1 MSQYGNAPRAG
12 RRYRVPMPEVIV
24 LGLGSMG
31 SAAAYT
37 LAARG
42 LDVVGVDR
50 FTPPHD
56 RGAHAG
62 GTRIIRMTYAEG
74 AAYVPL
80 LHRTYQLWW
89 ELEQESEVR
98 LVTPTGGLNLGRPES
113 ATVSGALTSAR
124 AHGLAYELLDADA
137 IRRRFPQFRPAEDEV
152 AVLDTAA
159 GFVTPEIAISTIL
172 GLAER
177 AGAKLRFGTAAVSYR
192 ETSSGVSVSLADGD
206 ELHAERLI
214 IAPGGW
220 APGLLGDLPLRV
232 ERRVQ
237 HFWRPGPGFTPAEF
251 PAWIW
256 AADGLTAYG
265 VPEHEGQV
273 KAAFHAPPT
282 PEQIDADTGAAP
294 PRPDEEQPVRDWLR
308 PRLPTLAGAAYAGG
322 KQCTYT
328 LTPDENFILGAI
340 SGRVVVAAGFSGH
353 GFKFVPVVGEIL
365 AGLATDVVPPYDL
378 ALFSPAR
385 FR

>member
-1 MSQYGNAPRAG
+1 
-12 RRYRVPMPEVIV
+12 MPEVIV

-37 LAARG
+37 LAVRG
-42 LDVVGVDR
+42 ADVVGVDR

-80 LHRTYQLWW
+80 LRRTYALWRDV
-89 ELEQESEVR
+89 EAASGR
-98 LVTPTGGLNLGRPES
+98 KLVTPTGGLNLGRPDS

-124 AHGLAYELLDADA
+124 EHGLAYELLDAEA
-137 IRRRFPQFRPAEDEV
+137 VRRRFPQFDPADDEV

-159 GFVTPEIAISTIL
+159 GFLTPETAISTIL
-172 GLAER
+172 ELAER
-177 AGAKLRFGTAAVSYR
+177 SGAKLRFGTVAVSYR
-192 ETSSGVSVSLADGD
+192 ETRAGVSVSLADGD
-206 ELHAERLI
+206 ELHADRLV

-220 APGLLGDLPLRV
+220 APGLLAGLPLRV

-237 HFWRPGPGFTPAEF
+237 HFWQPGPGFTPAEF

-256 AADGLTAYG
+256 EAGGLTAYG
-265 VPEHEGQV
+265 VPEHQGQV
-273 KAAFHAPPT
+273 KAAFHAT
-282 PEQIDADTGAAP
+282 PRPEVVEADAGAAP
-294 PRPDEEQPVRDWLR
+294 PRPDEEQPVRTWLR
-308 PRLPTLAGAAYAGG
+308 PRIPTLADAAYLGG
-322 KQCTYT
+322 KQCLYT
-328 LTPDENFILGAI
+328 LTPDENFVIGPF
-340 SGRVVVAAGFSGH
+340 SERVVVAAGFSGH

-365 AGLATDVVPPYDL
+365 ADLATGAVPPYDL
-378 ALFSPAR
+378 ALFSPTR
-385 FR
+385 FG

>member
-1 MSQYGNAPRAG
+1 
-12 RRYRVPMPEVIV
+12 MPEVIV

-50 FTPPHD
+50 FTPPHE

-80 LHRTYQLWW
+80 LRRTYQLWA
-89 ELEQESEVR
+89 ELERATGVR
-98 LVTPTGGLNLGRPES
+98 LVTPTGGLNLGRPDS
-113 ATVSGALTSAR
+113 PTVSGALTSAR
-124 AHGLAYELLDADA
+124 EHGLAYELLDADA
-137 IRRRFPQFRPAEDEV
+137 IRRRFPQFHPAEDEV

-159 GFVTPEIAISTIL
+159 GFLTPEIAISTIL

-177 AGAKLRFGTAAVSYR
+177 AGATLRFGTAAVSYS
-192 ETSSGVSVSLADGD
+192 ETLAGVSVSLADGSRL
-206 ELHAERLI
+206 EAERLI
-214 IAPGGW
+214 VAPGGW
-220 APGLLGDLPLRV
+220 APGLLGALPLRV

-237 HFWRPGPGFTPAEF
+237 HFWRPGPGFAPAEF

-256 AADGLTAYG
+256 EAGGLTAYG
-265 VPEHEGQV
+265 VPAYEGQV
-273 KAAFHAPPT
+273 KAAFHAPPR
-282 PEQIDADTGAAP
+282 PETVDADAGAEP
-294 PRPDEEQPVRDWLR
+294 PRPDEELPVRDWLR
-308 PRLPTLAGAAYAGG
+308 PRLPGLADAPYAGG
-322 KQCTYT
+322 KQCLYT
-328 LTPDENFILGAI
+328 LTPDENFVIGPV
-340 SGRVVVAAGFSGH
+340 SDRVTVAAGFSGH

-365 AGLATDVVPPYDL
+365 ADLATDAVPPFDL
-378 ALFSPAR
+378 ALFSPSR